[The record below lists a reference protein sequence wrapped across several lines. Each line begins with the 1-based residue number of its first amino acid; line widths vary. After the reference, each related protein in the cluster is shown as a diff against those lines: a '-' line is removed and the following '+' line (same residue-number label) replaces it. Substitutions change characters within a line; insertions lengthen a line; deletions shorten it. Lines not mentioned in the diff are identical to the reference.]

1 MFGMFTQI
9 LCEKLIGFEP
19 PLHYKWTWLSVSM
32 FLKTKQEWKGVSYLN
47 SQSNIFNDII
57 IKLGL
62 LYVNYMAL

>member
-9 LCEKLIGFEP
+9 LYEKLIGFES
-19 PLHYKWTWLSVSM
+19 PLHYEWTWLSVSM
-32 FLKTKQEWKGVSYLN
+32 FSKKKQEWKGVSYFN